1 MPECTAPLSYLH
13 IDSPLSGSTTSA
25 STVLVQGTILP
36 SANVQTVTVNGV
48 PATVSGSVFTAT
60 IPLQTGTNK
69 IKAIATSVDG
79 DCSPLSDEITV
90 VRQ

>member
-1 MPECTAPLSYLH
+1 
-13 IDSPLSGSTTSA
+13 
-25 STVLVQGTILP
+25 
-36 SANVQTVTVNGV
+36 VNGV
-48 PATVSGSVFTAT
+48 IATVSGSVFTAT